1 MDVAYVVIS
10 LIVILISLT
19 FHEYSHAWM
28 ANYLGDP
35 TAKKMGRM
43 SLNPLVH
50 IDPIGTVILPLILSV
65 LGMGAFGW
73 AKPVPVNPA
82 NLHRPR
88 RDDALVS
95 AAGPLANLMLALVGS
110 IAIRGVVF
118 SGSDSDAMTFILTI
132 LFILI
137 RVNILLML
145 FNLLPIMPL
154 DGSGVI
160 QFFLSP
166 RTLFNYQ
173 QISQKLSIVFLLI
186 VLSTNW
192 IGRFYLVPVG
202 NIFLFVLQ
210 EIAGFP
216 LIFQ

>member
-50 IDPIGTVILPLILSV
+50 IDPVGTVILPLILSV

-95 AAGPLANLMLALVGS
+95 AAGPLANLMLAVGGS
-110 IAIRGVVF
+110 IAIRGVVM
-118 SGSDSDAMTFILTI
+118 SGSDSDAMTFVLTI

-154 DGSGVI
+154 DGSGVV

-173 QISQKLSIVFLLI
+173 QISQKLSMVFLLI

-202 NIFLFVLQ
+202 NLFLFVLQ

>member
-1 MDVAYVVIS
+1 MEIAYIVIS

-28 ANYLGDP
+28 ANHLGDP
-35 TAKKMGRM
+35 TAKKLGRM

-50 IDPIGTVILPLILSV
+50 IDPIGTVILPLILSA

-82 NLHRPR
+82 NLRKPR

-95 AAGPLANLMLALVGS
+95 AAGPLANLMLAIAGS
-110 IAIRGVVF
+110 SVIRVVALT
-118 SGSDSDAMTFILTI
+118 GSDSNAMGFILTI

-145 FNLLPIMPL
+145 FNLLPIIPL

-166 RTLFNYQ
+166 RSLFNYQ
-173 QISQKLSIVFLLI
+173 QISQKLSMVFLLI

-202 NIFLFVLQ
+202 NIFLFILQ
-210 EIAGFP
+210 KIAG
-216 LIFQ
+216 LELMFQ